1 MTSQL
6 LVPKN
11 ILNRMTLVT
20 LGLNFVEFSA
30 FLRTIRNYVC
40 TYFEN
45 LITRNE

>member
-11 ILNRMTLVT
+11 ILNHMTLVT

-40 TYFEN
+40 TYFDN
-45 LITRNE
+45 LITKNE